1 MKFKTKIYFHFKILI
16 SFLSH
21 LRWIAIG
28 LRVENMFI
36 SIVEMS
42 MKYFLMQIVKKSV
55 LKTFK
60 WLPLISREQSNSWRK
75 HRGVT
80 RLSLFF
86 FFNEHLG
93 LYMCLIMRCIMFFN
107 WKHIKMILF
116 YIFYINISKQLKNI

>member
-36 SIVEMS
+36 SIMEMS
-42 MKYFLMQIVKKSV
+42 MKYFLKQIVKKV
-55 LKTFK
+55 F
-60 WLPLISREQSNSWRK
+60 WK
-75 HRGVT
+75 H
-80 RLSLFF
+80 LSDCPWFHENNPIVEENTGEWHVFHCF